1 VDRAAVNDDTW
12 VINISLDIV
21 ALDVRR
27 AIGHKS
33 DAVRL
38 HLQRCKL
45 TTVTGLRRRLGRWS
59 VDHEIAHQVRVV
71 LHSGQHIESVRG
83 CGRSLMYCE
92 WQDRQ

>member
-1 VDRAAVNDDTW
+1 MDRAAVNDDTW
-12 VINISLDIV
+12 AINISLDIV

-59 VDHEIAHQVRVV
+59 VDQQP
-71 LHSGQHIESVRG
+71 LHSTDPKVGITVLGHWGMSR
-83 CGRSLMYCE
+83 L
-92 WQDRQ
+92 